1 MTTVKSRFPGLL
13 ALAAAA
19 LAQPAQA
26 QYAEPYQSSLRSEF
40 GEAATQREALRGGVF
55 EARVDAAMYY
65 INNMEL
71 TPDSV
76 DPVNQFGLELAPG
89 FYAAYSSARARGAI
103 DYSLIGRGWE
113 DSDYNDMAQRLS
125 ANGDYAIVPE
135 LLFIR
140 GSAGYDD
147 AIVDQTR
154 GANYGGYGIFDGTN
168 ITEYATAAVNPYL
181 QRRMR
186 DFQLDASYTYGRV
199 WYLDEDS
206 DDSLFVSNQDSV
218 DQSALLSFGTAEQ
231 DRLVTMR
238 AFYEWQASEFDL
250 SPDYKYDRAG
260 AEVGYR
266 VVESLRLLAD
276 GGAESDLEEA
286 TDEGGLDS
294 GYWHVGFLW
303 TPDSRTRLEA
313 RYGDR
318 FFGSSWMMQLSREV
332 RIFTF
337 EASYSEDPTV
347 ETRNLNMGEFDPGD
361 LTPGVPAYDA
371 AYLNASPFVARNAA
385 VSVRAEGARTR
396 ILLRGYQDERD
407 YIRSLAPDS
416 TTTGAQFRVVRDLS
430 AGTYGEFAFRYDDVE
445 DAVGYAGTDPGTD
458 PDVLPTVV
466 DSYQDQ
472 EYLLRLTYEAWVNL
486 SPSFEV
492 GYLKRSG
499 QGDLDYD
506 GYWLALRARYT
517 F

>member
-1 MTTVKSRFPGLL
+1 MKPDSRILGLL
-13 ALAAAA
+13 VVAGAM
-19 LAQPAQA
+19 LAQPAHA
-26 QYAEPYQSSLRSEF
+26 QYAQPYQSSLRSEF
-40 GEAATQREALRGGVF
+40 GEAAQQRDALRGGLF

-65 INNMEL
+65 VSNLEL

-76 DPVNQFGLELAPG
+76 DPVDQFGLELAPG
-89 FYAAYSSARARGAI
+89 FYAAYNSARAQGAI

-113 DSDYNDMAQRLS
+113 DSEYNDVSQRLA

-135 LLFIR
+135 LLFIQ
-140 GSAGYDD
+140 GSASYDD
-147 AIVDQTR
+147 AIVDQTQ
-154 GANYGGYGIFDGTN
+154 GANYGGYGIFDRTN
-168 ITEYATAAVNPYL
+168 VTEYATASVNPYL

-199 WYLDEDS
+199 WYLEDTEE
-206 DDSLFVSNQDSV
+206 DSLFLYNQDSV
-218 DQSALLSFGTAEQ
+218 DQSALVSFGTAEQ

-238 AFYEWQASEFDL
+238 AFYEWQASEFDQ

-260 AEVGYR
+260 AEAGYR
-266 VVESLRLLAD
+266 LVESLRLLAD
-276 GGAESDLEEA
+276 GGVESDL
-286 TDEGGLDS
+286 DESTEDGGLDS
-294 GYWHVGFLW
+294 TYWHVGLLW
-303 TPDSRTRLEA
+303 TPDSRTRVEG

-318 FFGSSWMMQLSREV
+318 FFGSSWMFSLSREV
-332 RIFTF
+332 RFLTF

-347 ETRNLNMGEFDPGD
+347 ETRNLNMGAIDPGT
-361 LTPGVPAYDA
+361 LPPGLPAYDA
-371 AYLNASPFVARNAA
+371 AYLNSLPFVERNAS

-396 ILLRGYQDERD
+396 VSLRGYQDERD
-407 YIRSLAPDS
+407 YIQVLAPDS
-416 TTTGAQFRVVRDLS
+416 TTTGVQFRLVRDFT
-430 AGTYGEFAFRYDDVE
+430 AGTYGEFSFRYDDVE

-458 PDVLPTVV
+458 PTVLPSVV
-466 DSYQDQ
+466 NTYKDQ

-486 SPSFEV
+486 SPSFEA
-492 GYLKRSG
+492 GYLKRTG